1 MNAET
6 RTTEIA
12 CDVRPTAQASPLD
25 VMNFLN
31 EVAERYP
38 AAISLAAGRP
48 AESLFALPEWVTWVP
63 EFVAY
68 QAERRGADSAR
79 TFSLLAQ
86 YGRTN
91 GIINEL
97 IAHQLAHDHAIDCSP
112 DRILVTAG
120 CQEAMELLVK
130 TLCDGADDVVLVRD
144 PCYIGITGV
153 AVLNKVGM
161 APFDCD
167 DVDEVPGALRAAVA
181 RAREQG
187 KRPRAFYVVPDFDNP
202 TGSVLSRRAREEI
215 VALCAEE
222 GIVILEDN
230 PYGMFRYEGED
241 VPSMYALD
249 RRGTVVYLGTY
260 SKTLCPT
267 LRIGFVAVPSALLG
281 VEGAGRALL
290 DRLSQAKSFGTVNTS
305 QVTQA
310 VAGAVLLREQHSLR
324 RLVADGVALYRRQRD
339 AMLAQ
344 LEQAFADLGGR
355 VVWNRPE
362 GGFFLCVELPFV
374 FGQQEVA
381 QCAEQYGALV
391 MPLSFFSFGTRHNR
405 SVRLAFSYA
414 SESQIVEGV
423 ARFSAYVH
431 DRLAQG

>member
-1 MNAET
+1 VLIEAGVSGHGSSGA
-6 RTTEIA
+6 R
-12 CDVRPTAQASPLD
+12 ASPLD

-38 AAISLAAGRP
+38 HAISFASGRP
-48 AESLFALPEWVTWVP
+48 AESLFALSQWITWVP

-68 QAERRGADSAR
+68 QAERRGGDVAG

-91 GIINEL
+91 GVINEL
-97 IAHQLAHDHAIDCSP
+97 IARQLAHDHAIDCSP
-112 DRILVTAG
+112 DRIIVTAG

-130 TLCDGADDVVLVRD
+130 TLCDGPDDVVLVRD

-153 AVLNKVGM
+153 AVLNKVAL

-167 DVDEVPGALRAAVA
+167 AADEVPAALRAAVA

-202 TGSVLSRRAREEI
+202 TGTVLSRGAREEI
-215 VALCAEE
+215 VAFCADE
-222 GIVILEDN
+222 GIVVLEDN

-241 VPSMYALD
+241 VPAMYALD
-249 RRGTVVYLGTY
+249 RRGAVIYLGTY

-267 LRIGFVAVPSALLG
+267 LRIGFAAVPPMLLG
-281 VEGAGRALL
+281 VEGAGRALI

-310 VAGAVLLREQHSLR
+310 VAGAVLLRERHSLR
-324 RLVADGVALYRRQRD
+324 RVVADGVAHYRRQRD
-339 AMLAQ
+339 SMLAQ
-344 LEQAFADLGGR
+344 LEHAFAGLQGR
-355 VVWNRPE
+355 VAWNRPE
-362 GGFFLCVELPFV
+362 GGFFLCVELPFA

-381 QCAEQYGALV
+381 QCAEQYGVLV
-391 MPLSFFSFGTRHNR
+391 MPLSFFSFGTRQDR
-405 SVRLAFSYA
+405 RVRLAFSYA
-414 SESQIVEGV
+414 SYSQIVEGV
-423 ARFSAYVH
+423 TRFAAYVH
-431 DRLAQG
+431 DRLASA